1 MNDTSY
7 TEMNHVIYH
16 QTSPDGQ
23 IQALVEQDDRVAYF
37 YLASDLKSF
46 ETKACWVRNLV
57 AGPITIDQRE
67 MEQGIAPTLPRTV
80 CQNQDGQSPLDSE
93 HLSVVWFEE
102 GNGAVLFE
110 KQDVLAVIPPGSGV
124 DGFHGF
130 ARDCKTQN
138 SICWPMPDLQEL
150 DERIENAKVWWQ
162 EWTTGNPWKTRQ
174 TALLER
180 LEAGLGTHEKYFSID
195 GQKWPPKGL
204 AFFQQSFWQALV
216 TVGVS
221 LRPQPNVELASDSPN
236 QFSRFELGLLGAP
249 VGSER
254 LIQALGGW
262 LSGMSNYPWHHQ
274 TWVAHGHT
282 SSLPPDITNGT
293 FPFVLLAEH
302 GELLRRVSDRAGSE
316 DPLNLL
322 APFERLALPPYRQ
335 CLTNLLWAIPIT
347 SSEQQ
352 QAAAGGTDAL
362 LDHFI
367 ENPKRLLLSP
377 SDNAAK

>member
-1 MNDTSY
+1 M
-7 TEMNHVIYH
+7 
-16 QTSPDGQ
+16 
-23 IQALVEQDDRVAYF
+23 R
-37 YLASDLKSF
+37 
-46 ETKACWVRNLV
+46 
-57 AGPITIDQRE
+57 
-67 MEQGIAPTLPRTV
+67 
-80 CQNQDGQSPLDSE
+80 
-93 HLSVVWFEE
+93 
-102 GNGAVLFE
+102 
-110 KQDVLAVIPPGSGV
+110 
-124 DGFHGF
+124 
-130 ARDCKTQN
+130 
-138 SICWPMPDLQEL
+138 
-150 DERIENAKVWWQ
+150 
-162 EWTTGNPWKTRQ
+162 
-174 TALLER
+174 
-180 LEAGLGTHEKYFSID
+180 
-195 GQKWPPKGL
+195 
-204 AFFQQSFWQALV
+204 WQALV

-274 TWVAHGHT
+274 TWLAHGHT

-352 QAAAGGTDAL
+352 QAATGGTDAL
-362 LDHFI
+362 LDQFI